1 LDRPDGMVAVSVERS
16 ELPEPT
22 DARRDRDT
30 GPSADRVADQ
40 GRPLVLTDPE
50 RRVTEHFRYRDS
62 VVNHEAAHAWDAAVP
77 ELQGIWEKIKA
88 KFGYTERSVSVAQPT
103 DGSWRGEG
111 GRKLDSAQNAEVDRR
126 YARIREVGE
135 RTIIPGLRAV
145 EAEDPT
151 RHLAGFDHRFKGLDR
166 LKEKVADR
174 IRTKGRPA
182 AETLA
187 QIPDVVRAT
196 FQYNESAYSA
206 GVMNDVQRLQAKGFI
221 QVERRNT
228 WESDQYK
235 GINTRWQ
242 EPESRVTFEVQFH
255 TRASLEAKELTH
267 KAYERMRSI
276 TEQTPEAD
284 QETSELKEFQRRV
297 NSMIPIPP
305 GVADI
310 DDYPP
315 EGH

>member
-1 LDRPDGMVAVSVERS
+1 MVAVGIERS
-16 ELPEPT
+16 EQPESP
-22 DARRDRDT
+22 DARS
-30 GPSADRVADQ
+30 GPGPGPGADSATKKDH
-40 GRPLVLTDPE
+40 PLVLTDPE
-50 RRVTEHFRYRDS
+50 RRVTEHLRYRDS

-77 ELQGIWEKIKA
+77 ELQGIWEKIKS
-88 KFGYTERSVSVAQPT
+88 KYGYTERSVSVAQPT
-103 DGSWRGEG
+103 DGSWRGDG
-111 GRKLDSAQNAEVDRR
+111 GRKLDSAQNAEVDRG

-135 RTIIPGLRAV
+135 HTIIPGLRAV

-242 EPESRVTFEVQFH
+242 EPESQVTFEVQFH

-267 KAYERMRSI
+267 KAYERIRSI